1 MTATYYSVAHLWKAM
16 FTAVCGALVFRVSR
30 DMSGGLKVVNLT
42 TFSDMGELLY
52 NGEIYAFALLGILMG
67 VLGAGFVH
75 ATASLV
81 MLVRPL
87 RCTYYESTCHSLL
100 ATRSLPLAT

>member
-1 MTATYYSVAHLWKAM
+1 M

-67 VLGAGFVH
+67 MLGAGFVH

-81 MLVRPL
+81 MLVRCSSG
-87 RCTYYESTCHSLL
+87 RCAARTMRVL
-100 ATRSLPLAT
+100 ATRYLPLAT

>member
-1 MTATYYSVAHLWKAM
+1 
-16 FTAVCGALVFRVSR
+16 
-30 DMSGGLKVVNLT
+30 MSGGLKVVNLT

-67 VLGAGFVH
+67 ILGAGFVH

-81 MLVRPL
+81 LLVRL
-87 RCTYYESTCHSLL
+87 VR
-100 ATRSLPLAT
+100 

>member
-52 NGEIYAFALLGILMG
+52 NGEIYAFALLGMIMG

-81 MLVRPL
+81 LLVRQLPSTNYDCAYYPL
-87 RCTYYESTCHSLL
+87 LTTHY
-100 ATRSLPLAT
+100 